1 MSEYHTLL
9 GASEV
14 ATAGRQM
21 LNAASE
27 MNSAASTISSALD
40 RHRQFMDEFII
51 RFERAVE
58 TLTEAKDGGV

>member
-40 RHRQFMDEFII
+40 RHRQFMEEFIY
-51 RFERAVE
+51 RFEQAVE
-58 TLTEAKDGGV
+58 KISELPKDG